1 MDISLSVYNYFPK
14 PKEFYLSTPLFLLEY
29 IIATSLS
36 SDRIRFGVKK
46 DINSR
51 MIKIAL
57 IVCMAYPNG
66 APEST
71 CTSLIPSHGANAQ
84 SAPSPY
90 TLDTTLTETNIVQ
103 VSIRSASVY
112 RGFILV
118 GNEGSG
124 MFTTIPTGA
133 KSSPGVTHTS
143 NSDKSNMTFTWTPPS
158 TFCGN
163 IAFRA
168 TVVQTRPVYWTGIV
182 SQTLQVNCTGNR
194 TEMTTTA
201 IPSFQQSDLS
211 ATGSFCFAS
220 FIWPKELK
228 YSLYTLDQ
236 LKLAEFENSTL

>member
-1 MDISLSVYNYFPK
+1 MLHAEQVDVEAF
-14 PKEFYLSTPLFLLEY
+14 
-29 IIATSLS
+29 
-36 SDRIRFGVKK
+36 RVKK

-57 IVCMAYPNG
+57 IVCMVVGIKAYPNG

-133 KSSPGVTHTS
+133 KSSRGVTHMS

-163 IAFRA
+163 IAFRFPA
-168 TVVQTRPVYWTGIV
+168 
-182 SQTLQVNCTGNR
+182 
-194 TEMTTTA
+194 
-201 IPSFQQSDLS
+201 
-211 ATGSFCFAS
+211 
-220 FIWPKELK
+220 
-228 YSLYTLDQ
+228 
-236 LKLAEFENSTL
+236 